1 MFTFEI
7 VLVFRLE
14 SERNRHRDNFTC
26 YIISYTRIRKMPN
39 TQGSVCIG
47 YFSDWFRACQSVSHW
62 SGCKSIY
69 SNRTLIAFNY
79 WSCTE
84 TKIQAKSA
92 GTRPQIWPPN
102 NKFVVTKYTNWTQ
115 LGKVTK
121 KFEWVRLD
129 WCLAI
134 WYGFGCDMLGVGWCS
149 VLRLWRRITLS
160 SCQRP
165 HPPPTQLAIPDDKE
179 YDDEKAVIVSESV
192 GQNRFA
198 SHAI

>member
-1 MFTFEI
+1 
-7 VLVFRLE
+7 
-14 SERNRHRDNFTC
+14 
-26 YIISYTRIRKMPN
+26 MPN

-47 YFSDWFRACQSVSHW
+47 YFNDWFRACQSVSHW

-79 WSCTE
+79 WSCTKKDSI
-84 TKIQAKSA
+84 KI
-92 GTRPQIWPPN
+92 T
-102 NKFVVTKYTNWTQ
+102 
-115 LGKVTK
+115 KVTK

-134 WYGFGCDMLGVGWCS
+134 WYEFGGDMLGVGWCS
-149 VLRLWRRITLS
+149 VLRLRRITLS

-192 GQNRFA
+192 GRKTDLLHMPCSQFWAGGSFA
-198 SHAI
+198 NFFSRKFGAFFVSFYNQI